1 MLLTRL
7 GIPKLW
13 GEDPDRLWHL
23 ARPPAARITM
33 ALAPGSR
40 GYGVERL
47 PAAGGAVVAANHFS
61 ALDPSLLG
69 SFSRRTLYL
78 MAKAELIAMPVIG
91 EVLSWTGAFPVR
103 RGEGDRDALRHSNE
117 LVREGHVL
125 GVFVEGTRQRAGEL
139 GPVNPGAAMIAV
151 QEDVPVVPCALD
163 SFGWS
168 LKNRRACCVVWG
180 APMSLDGIPRTGRGY
195 KQASQLI
202 GEELKRLWRLAGEAV
217 SAGFPP
223 VLADGARRSRWIR
236 PATTAWE
243 PYYERRED
251 GLQLRVD

>member
-7 GIPKLW
+7 GVPKLW

-40 GYGVERL
+40 GYGLDRL
-47 PAAGGAVVAANHFS
+47 PAEGGAVVAANHFS
-61 ALDPSLLG
+61 ALDPSFLG

-103 RGEGDRDALRHSNE
+103 RGEGDRDALRHSQT

-151 QEDVPVVPCALD
+151 QEGVPLVPCALD

-168 LKNRRACCVVWG
+168 LKNRRACCIVWG
-180 APMSLDGIPRTGRGY
+180 EPMSLDGIPRTGRGY

-202 GEELKRLWRLAGEAV
+202 GEELKRLWELAGEAV

-236 PATTAWE
+236 PAAIARE
-243 PYYERRED
+243 PYYERREN
-251 GLQLRVD
+251 GLQLRID